1 MNLELKDRI
10 ALVAASSKGLGK
22 AVAVALA
29 KEGVHLALCA
39 RTPEPLKKTAEEIT
53 SLTGVKVLSLPTDVR
68 DLGQVKNLVTQANSR
83 LGPIDIL
90 VTNAGGPPFGQFLDH
105 APEAWEE
112 ALRLNLLSTIH
123 LTREVVPSMK
133 ERRWGRIINIT
144 SYSVKQPAP
153 GLILSNTARSGV
165 IGFAKTL
172 ATELAPYNV
181 LVNSLCPGV
190 FLTER
195 HYELSRARAQRLGIP
210 LELHLKER
218 VEEIPMKRGGKP
230 EEFADLVVFLASER
244 ASYLTGATIQIDGG
258 LINTLL

>member
-1 MNLELKDRI
+1 M
-10 ALVAASSKGLGK
+10 
-22 AVAVALA
+22 ALA

-39 RTPEPLKKTAEEIT
+39 RTPEPLQKTADEIAGA
-53 SLTGVKVLSLPTDVR
+53 TGVKVFALPADVR
-68 DLGQVKNLVTQANSR
+68 DPAQVKNLVSQARSR

-112 ALRLNLLSTIH
+112 ALRLNLLSAIH
-123 LTREVVPSMK
+123 LTQEVVSSMK
-133 ERRWGRIINIT
+133 ERRWGRIINLT

-153 GLILSNTARSGV
+153 GLILSNTARAGV

-195 HYELSRARAQRLGIP
+195 HYELSRARAERMGIP
-210 LELHLKER
+210 LEVHMKER
-218 VEEIPMKRGGKP
+218 IQEIPMKRGGKP
-230 EEFADLVVFLASER
+230 EELADLVVFLASER
-244 ASYLTGATIQIDGG
+244 ASYITGATIQIDGG